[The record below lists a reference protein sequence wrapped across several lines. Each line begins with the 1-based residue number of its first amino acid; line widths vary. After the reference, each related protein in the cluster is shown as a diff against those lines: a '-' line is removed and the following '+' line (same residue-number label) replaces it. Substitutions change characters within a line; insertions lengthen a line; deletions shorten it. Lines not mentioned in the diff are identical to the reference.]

1 MLFNTAKKRDFTPTL
16 SIDGEEIDL
25 VEEMK
30 LLGVIITSDLK
41 WSKNTQYTTK
51 RGYNKLWIL
60 RRLKQNGANTKEL
73 CDIYQKHVRSSLEYS
88 AVVWHAGLTKIDS
101 TNLERVQKSAFS
113 IILGKEYK
121 SYENSLNKLGMPT
134 LHERR
139 EILCAKFAK
148 KALKSEKFSTWFV
161 RDRKEVNTRRK
172 ANTVREVDT
181 RTTRFRKSALPFI
194 TSILNKT

>member
-1 MLFNTAKKRDFTPTL
+1 MKINKKKTKSMLFNTAKKRDFTPTL

-73 CDIYQKHVRSSLEYS
+73 CDIYQKHVRSILEYS
-88 AVVWHAGLTKIDS
+88 AVVWHAGLTKIYS

-121 SYENSLNKLGMPT
+121 SYEYSLNKLGMPI

-139 EILCAKFAK
+139 EIRCAKFAK
-148 KALKSEKFSTWFV
+148 KALKSEK
-161 RDRKEVNTRRK
+161 
-172 ANTVREVDT
+172 
-181 RTTRFRKSALPFI
+181 
-194 TSILNKT
+194 ILYMVCKGQKRSQHQKKGKYSQRSRY